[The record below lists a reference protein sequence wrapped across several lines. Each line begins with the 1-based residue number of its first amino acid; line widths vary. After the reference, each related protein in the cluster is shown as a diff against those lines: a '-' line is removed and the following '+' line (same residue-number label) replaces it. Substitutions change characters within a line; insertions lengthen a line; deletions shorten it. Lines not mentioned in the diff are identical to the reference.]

1 MSQDIVIDVGQHAL
15 MVIIMLSA
23 PVLLT
28 GLAVGLLIGM
38 LQAATSIQEMTLSFI
53 PKLLAMFVALIVFGS
68 WMLDLLVEY
77 VLRLYD
83 AIPGLI
89 G

>member
-1 MSQDIVIDVGQHAL
+1 MNQDIVIDVGQHAL
-15 MVIIMLSA
+15 MIIIMLSA

-53 PKLLAMFVALIVFGS
+53 PKLLAMFLALIVFGS
-68 WMLDLLVEY
+68 WMLDLLVDY

>member
-1 MSQDIVIDVGQHAL
+1 MNQDIVIDVGQHAL
-15 MVIIMLSA
+15 MIIIMLSA

-53 PKLLAMFVALIVFGS
+53 PKLLAMFVALMVFGS